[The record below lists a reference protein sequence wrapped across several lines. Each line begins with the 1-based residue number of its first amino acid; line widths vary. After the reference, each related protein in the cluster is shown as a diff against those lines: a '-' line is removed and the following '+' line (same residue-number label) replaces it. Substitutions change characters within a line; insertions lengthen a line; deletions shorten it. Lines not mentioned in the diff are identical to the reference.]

1 MKTNWIYFLL
11 MGLLACGR
19 SVEERSHTV
28 VNIVNGNT
36 IQLKNGLM
44 VQLIGTEETPEAYD
58 YLKKTVLN
66 EKIRFILDRSN
77 KQPVTHAN
85 QRVHAYITTNRGISI
100 NGELLKKHLSPLN
113 LQYLTDSL
121 TAFRS
126 YAEEDFEATV
136 ETKKPT
142 RKSRKETAIEETPHQ
157 EIPKEAIQLPEKPYQ
172 PLEGKSLRELVKLA
186 EPCVFLVM
194 ALDASNHVIAT
205 GTGFFL
211 NGEGLAVSN
220 YHVFQG
226 AKRWAIKTKA
236 GKTFPVT
243 TVIDS
248 NEETDYLT
256 FKVDIP
262 QSPYLKLS
270 EALPEKGEDIFVL
283 GNPKGLESTV
293 TRGVVSAFRNRNQEN
308 DFIQIDAAISSGS
321 SGSPVM
327 NMQGEVVGIATA
339 KLTECENCN
348 FAVNIQLIKAAL

>member
-28 VNIVNGNT
+28 VKIINGNT
-36 IQLKNGLM
+36 IQLKDGLL
-44 VQLIGTEETPEAYD
+44 VQLIGIEETPEAYD
-58 YLKKTVLN
+58 YLKTTVLN
-66 EKIRFILDRSN
+66 EKVRFILDRSN
-77 KQPVTHAN
+77 KQPVTNAG
-85 QRVHAYITTNRGISI
+85 QRVYAYITTNRGVSI
-100 NGELLKKHLSPLN
+100 NGEILKSHLSPLN

-121 TAFRS
+121 KAFQS
-126 YAEEDFEATV
+126 YAGEDFESTV
-136 ETKKPT
+136 ETEKPD
-142 RKSRKETAIEETPHQ
+142 RKSRKETSVEETPRQ
-157 EIPKEAIQLPEKPYQ
+157 EIPKAEIQLPEKPYQ

-220 YHVFQG
+220 YHVFQN
-226 AKRWAIKTKA
+226 AKRWSIKTKA

-243 TVIDS
+243 AIINS

-256 FKVDIP
+256 FKVEIP

-270 EALPEKGEDIFVL
+270 ETLPEKGEDIFVL

-293 TRGVVSAFRNRNQEN
+293 SRGVVSAVRNRNQEN
-308 DFIQIDAAISSGS
+308 DFIQIDAAISPGS
-321 SGSPVM
+321 SGSPVV

-348 FAVNIQLIKAAL
+348 FAINIQLIKAAL